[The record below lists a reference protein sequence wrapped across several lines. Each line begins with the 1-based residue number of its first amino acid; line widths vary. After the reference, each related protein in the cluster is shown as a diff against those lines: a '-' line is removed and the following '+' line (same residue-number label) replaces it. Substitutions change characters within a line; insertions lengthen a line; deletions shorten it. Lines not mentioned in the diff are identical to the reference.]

1 MNSTIQLD
9 EYDKKIVELLQQDS
23 SISNID
29 LSKKIGLAPSSCLLR
44 VKNLKEQ
51 KVLKQF
57 TAVVDEKLLG
67 FEITCFAKIYM
78 HPLNRETSS
87 QFIEE
92 ARKIPEIIE
101 CYTITGDA
109 AFLLKIVAKSFQ
121 YYRDF
126 VFDKLL
132 NVPYVSNIDT
142 SIVVGSEKNTS
153 FIPLD

>member
-1 MNSTIQLD
+1 MAVVNLD
-9 EYDKKIVELLQQDS
+9 EYDKKIVKYLQEDS

-51 KVLKQF
+51 KILKQF
-57 TAVVDEKLLG
+57 TAVVDEKMLG
-67 FEITCFAKIYM
+67 YEITCFAKVSM
-78 HPLNRETSS
+78 HPLNRETSNK
-87 QFIEE
+87 FIEE

-109 AFLLKIVAKSFQ
+109 AFMLKIVAKNFQ

-126 VFDKLL
+126 IFDQLL
-132 NVPYVSNIDT
+132 SVPYVSNIET
-142 SIVVGSEKNTS
+142 TVIVATEKKTNC
-153 FIPLD
+153 IPLD

>member
-1 MNSTIQLD
+1 MNTVHLD

-51 KVLKQF
+51 KILKQF
-57 TAVVDEKLLG
+57 TVVVDEKQLG
-67 FEITCFAKIYM
+67 FQITCFAKVYIL
-78 HPLNRETSS
+78 PFNRENC
-87 QFIEE
+87 QNFIAEV
-92 ARKIPEIIE
+92 KDIPEIVE

-109 AFLLKIVAKSFQ
+109 SFLLKIVAKDLES
-121 YYRDF
+121 YRNF

-132 NVPYVSNIDT
+132 KAPYVNNIDT
-142 SIVVGSEKNTS
+142 SLVVGSEKESST
-153 FIPLD
+153 IPLE

>member
-1 MNSTIQLD
+1 MSVCVLD
-9 EYDKKIVELLQQDS
+9 EYDKKIIKYLQEYS

-51 KVLKQF
+51 RILKQF
-57 TAVVDEKLLG
+57 TAVVDEKMLG
-67 FEITCFAKIYM
+67 YEITCFAKISM
-78 HPLNRETSS
+78 HPLNRETSN

-92 ARKIPEIIE
+92 ARKIPEIVE
-101 CYTITGDA
+101 CYTITGDS
-109 AFLLKIVAKSFQ
+109 AFMLKVVAKNFQ

-126 VFDKLL
+126 IFDKLL
-132 NVPYVSNIDT
+132 SVPYVSNIET
-142 SIVVGSEKNTS
+142 SIVVATEKKTN

>member
-1 MNSTIQLD
+1 MQLD
-9 EYDKKIVELLQQDS
+9 DFDKKIIKYLQEDA

-51 KVLKQF
+51 KVIKQL
-57 TAVVDEKLLG
+57 TAIVDERILG
-67 FEITCFAKIYM
+67 YEITCFAKIAM
-78 HPLNRETSS
+78 QPLNRETSTR
-87 QFIEE
+87 FIEE
-92 ARKIPEIIE
+92 AKKIPEIIE

-126 VFDKLL
+126 IFDKLSFVNSWSL
-132 NVPYVSNIDT
+132 L
-142 SIVVGSEKNTS
+142 SIFDV
-153 FIPLD
+153 

>member
-1 MNSTIQLD
+1 MDKVNLD
-9 EYDKKIVELLQQDS
+9 QYDKKIVELIQTDS

-51 KVLKQF
+51 KIIKQF

-67 FEITCFAKIYM
+67 FEVTCFAKVYM
-78 HPLNRETSS
+78 SPLNRETVSN
-87 QFIEE
+87 FIKEIHD
-92 ARKIPEIIE
+92 IPEIVE

-109 AFLLKIVAKSFQ
+109 AFLLKIVAKNFEH
-121 YYRDF
+121 YRDF

-132 NVPYVSNIDT
+132 SIASVSNIDT
-142 SIVVGSEKNTS
+142 SIVAGVEKKTNV
-153 FIPLD
+153 IPLD